1 MPSVVV
7 TGANRGIGLAL
18 AKRYSAAGWQ
28 VHASARD
35 PQSAETLQA
44 MPSVRVHPLDV
55 SDQSSID
62 AFAGALA
69 GVPVDHLINN
79 AGVLGPRHIAFG
91 ETDLALWTSV
101 LTVNTAGPWLVTERL
116 AANLELG
123 KARRVAVISSQLG
136 SIANAGSGWPP
147 VYAASKAGANMVVRQ
162 LALALRDKWAAK
174 ETIVLSL
181 HPGWVRTAMGG
192 EEAPESPEESA
203 AGIFTLMN
211 QANAG
216 MSGKFFTFEGEPLP
230 W

>member
-1 MPSVVV
+1 MPSVVI

-18 AKRYSAAGWQ
+18 AKRYGAAGWQ
-28 VHASARD
+28 VHATARD
-35 PQSAETLQA
+35 PQSAGALQA
-44 MPSVRVHPLDV
+44 LPSVRVHPLDV
-55 SDQSSID
+55 SDQASID
-62 AFAGALA
+62 AFAEALA

-123 KARRVAVISSQLG
+123 SAKRVAVISSQLG
-136 SIANAGSGWPP
+136 SIAKAGGGWPP
-147 VYAASKAGANMVVRQ
+147 VYTASKAGANMVARQ
-162 LALALRDKWAAK
+162 LALALRGKG
-174 ETIVLSL
+174 TIVLSL

-192 EEAPESPEESA
+192 EQAPESPEESA

-211 QANAG
+211 QADAG
-216 MSGKFFTFEGEPLP
+216 MNGEFFTFEGKPLP